1 MGKFLVVSKSETLER
16 SHFLIELGITT
27 DKKRNFKIKPDLA
40 KIFFIG
46 NEKRN
51 YKEGVFDAIDVYKDR
66 RLGEVFVF
74 DLTHLDHLYKDQ
86 QPHPFKKQNNLYFPN
101 FMNGD
106 SIKNICT
113 YDIIKCVDEG
123 YSVFV
128 NNNLGKDL
136 TTIFEYFNI
145 SKNLIDS
152 FMLLSIILINRVFY
166 DYDVLKPNKPSKDE
180 YKLFE
185 AVHEFLNN
193 EAVSEYTET
202 INSINELKEWQEIRT
217 KVVHYNSYLSTRELS
232 KSRKSKQMPLIDRH
246 VNFSIKKTFKALVY
260 VFHIRN
266 KVEIKTSRKLAV
278 RILAY
283 FDLIEEFNTGKEFS
297 DFYDS
302 SIYASMVIDDKPFG
316 QNY

>member
-1 MGKFLVVSKSETLER
+1 MGKFLVVSKSEVLEM

-27 DKKRNFKIKPDLA
+27 DTKRNFKIKPDLA

-51 YKEGVFDAIDVYKDR
+51 YNEGVFFAIDVYKDK
-66 RLGEVFVF
+66 RLGEVFIF
-74 DLTHLDHLYKDQ
+74 DLLHIDHFYKTE
-86 QPHPFKKQNNLYFPN
+86 QPHPFKKRNNLYYPN

-106 SIKNICT
+106 SIKTICT
-113 YDIIKCVDEG
+113 YDIIKCIDEG

-136 TTIFEYFNI
+136 TTIFENFNI

-152 FMLLSIILINRVFY
+152 FMLLSIILTNRVFHEY
-166 DYDVLKPNKPSKDE
+166 DLLKPKEPSKDE
-180 YKLFE
+180 FKLFE

-193 EAVSEYTET
+193 KAVSEYTET
-202 INSINELKEWQEIRT
+202 INSINELKEWQEVRT
-217 KVVHYNSYLSTRELS
+217 KVAHYNSYLNTRELS
-232 KSRKSKQMPLIDRH
+232 KSRQSKQMPLIDRH
-246 VNFSIKKTFKALVY
+246 INFSIKKTFKALVY

-283 FDLIEEFNTGKEFS
+283 FDLIEEFSTGKEFS
-297 DFYDS
+297 DYYDS
-302 SIYASMVIDDKPFG
+302 SIYASMEIDDKPYG
-316 QNY
+316 QTY